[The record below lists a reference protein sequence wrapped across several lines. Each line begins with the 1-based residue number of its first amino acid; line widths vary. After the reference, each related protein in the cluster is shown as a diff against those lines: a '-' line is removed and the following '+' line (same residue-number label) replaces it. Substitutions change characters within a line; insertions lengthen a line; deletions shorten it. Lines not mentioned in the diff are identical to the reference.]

1 MPVKWSAVKL
11 SEAIDM
17 VEGYVDQAVEPLE
30 QALLV
35 AEEAKRLTTC
45 LAKEDCP
52 AGREWGR

>member
-11 SEAIDM
+11 SEAIGM

-52 AGREWGR
+52 AGRE